1 VRGEVRKGLF
11 EPGLRWEQERGS
23 LAAAFLRVFL
33 LFVVTIALCSSC
45 SQEGGRGEGEA
56 LKQRPPVEV
65 RAEVDRAVATT
76 GDLIRYAIS
85 VDSDP
90 AIEPHIPEVGSEI
103 ADLTIV
109 DSGQEGPREVDRRRL
124 VERWYQLRADL
135 VGSYIIPPVTVSYTE
150 KGGEERKLKT
160 SQIFVEVKSVMRDG
174 EMAQDI
180 RGIKSPV
187 PIPRDYTF
195 YLTVAGLV
203 VLVSLMAAGALWFY
217 GHRRKGE
224 WAPPPIPS
232 HELALKELD
241 QLKRDDL
248 IAKGIMREY
257 YFRLSEIFRRYL
269 ERRYR
274 FPAVERTT
282 DEIAPDLIRLPT
294 CGEET
299 KVNARH
305 LLEHADLVKF
315 ARLVPPREDAERE
328 YTCAVEFVRETS
340 ETEGSEVQTKQ

>member
-1 VRGEVRKGLF
+1 M
-11 EPGLRWEQERGS
+11 
-23 LAAAFLRVFL
+23 
-33 LFVVTIALCSSC
+33 
-45 SQEGGRGEGEA
+45 
-56 LKQRPPVEV
+56 KQRPPVEV

-76 GDLIRYAIS
+76 GDLVRYAIS

-90 AIEPHIPEVGSEI
+90 AIEPHIPEVGPEI
-103 ADLTIV
+103 AGLRIV
-109 DSGQEGPREVDRRRL
+109 ESGQEGPREVDRRRL
-124 VERWYQLRADL
+124 VERWYQLGADL

-150 KGGEERKLKT
+150 KGGEERELKT
-160 SQIFVEVKSVMRDG
+160 SQIFVEVRSVMRDG
-174 EMAQDI
+174 EVAQDI

-195 YLTVAGLV
+195 YLIVAGLV
-203 VLVSLMAAGALWFY
+203 VLGSLMAGWALWLFY
-217 GHRRKGE
+217 RYRRKGGRT
-224 WAPPPIPS
+224 PPPIPA
-232 HELALKELD
+232 HELALKELG
-241 QLKRDDL
+241 QLKRDEL

-282 DEIAPDLIRLPT
+282 DEIAPDLMRLPT
-294 CGEET
+294 CCEET
-299 KVNARH
+299 KVNARQ

-315 ARLVPPREDAERE
+315 ARLTPPREDAERE

-340 ETEGSEVQTKQ
+340 ETEGSEVQTEQ